1 MLPETHVAHVLP
13 IIGGTDHVL
22 PDKGDNSGIGGL
34 LVENTVTI
42 LVVYDEY
49 LSLPK
54 LRTQCQLG
62 CGSIRDEL

>member
-1 MLPETHVAHVLP
+1 MLPGTHVAHVLP

-22 PDKGDNSGIGGL
+22 PDKGDNSGVGDL

-42 LVVYDEY
+42 LVVYNEY

-54 LRTQCQLG
+54 LWSQLQLG
-62 CGSIRDEL
+62 CREHKG